1 MRGWTILAMGLIC
14 AGCGQVADAQGQLVE
29 TLRVK
34 SAIADY
40 EKAATP
46 LDRCIKAKLV
56 AAAYTDAKDPAE
68 TAAWQ
73 AREKEDC
80 RLARAAVQLAPLAGG
95 PKPRNP

>member
-1 MRGWTILAMGLIC
+1 MRAWAILAIGGLC
-14 AGCGQVADAQGQLVE
+14 AGCGQVADAQGKLVE

-46 LDRCIKAKLV
+46 LDRCVKARLV

-80 RLARAAVQLAPLAGG
+80 RQARAAIQVAPLTGG
-95 PKPRNP
+95 PKP